1 MRLMPETLGAKIRVA
16 VLMAVGGGLLLW
28 FWIIPVS
35 VWAAYTPKE
44 GDVLF
49 QSLPGGN
56 DLVEAIEGATHSP
69 FSHCGMV
76 EKVDGEWM
84 VIEAIGMVHRTP
96 LFWWIWRG
104 RGSRVA
110 AYRLRPEFQMA
121 IPAMRERMEMLKG
134 RPYDFHYAFNNGEI
148 YCSELVFEGYKTA
161 TGKEL
166 GHVVQLGDL
175 DWQPYRETI
184 MKYDECTADSLP
196 LQRRM
201 ITPRDLAAAP
211 ELQRVFSYGF

>member
-1 MRLMPETLGAKIRVA
+1 MRLVPETWWGKIRA
-16 VLMAVGGGLLLW
+16 TVLILTFGGLLGW
-28 FWIIPVS
+28 FWIIPAAVYE
-35 VWAAYTPKE
+35 AYTPHE
-44 GDVLF
+44 GDILF

-56 DLVEAIEGATHSP
+56 DLVAAIEGATHSP

-76 EKVDGEWM
+76 EQVGGEW
-84 VIEAIGMVHRTP
+84 VVLEAIGTVHRTP

-110 AYRLRPEFQMA
+110 AYRLRPEYQAFV
-121 IPAMRERMEMLKG
+121 PAMRAGAERLMG

-148 YCSELVFEGYKTA
+148 YCSELVFDGYQAA

-166 GHVVQLGDL
+166 GRVVQLGDL
-175 DWQPYRETI
+175 DWRPYVATI
-184 MKYDECTADSLP
+184 TKYDECTADTLP
-196 LQRRM
+196 LGRRM

-211 ELQRVFSYGF
+211 ELERVFNWGY